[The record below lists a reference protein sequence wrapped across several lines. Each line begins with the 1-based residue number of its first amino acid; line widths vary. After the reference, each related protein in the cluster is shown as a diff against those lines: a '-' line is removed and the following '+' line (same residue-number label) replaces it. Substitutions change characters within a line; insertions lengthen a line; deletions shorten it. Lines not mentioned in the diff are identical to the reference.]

1 MSTVRGKEWSED
13 SPEAS
18 MLRGKGREGLS
29 KETEEGPDWREVR
42 RG

>member
-1 MSTVRGKEWSED
+1 MSIVRGEKWSKD
-13 SPEAS
+13 SAEAS
-18 MLRGKGREGLS
+18 MLRGKGGLS